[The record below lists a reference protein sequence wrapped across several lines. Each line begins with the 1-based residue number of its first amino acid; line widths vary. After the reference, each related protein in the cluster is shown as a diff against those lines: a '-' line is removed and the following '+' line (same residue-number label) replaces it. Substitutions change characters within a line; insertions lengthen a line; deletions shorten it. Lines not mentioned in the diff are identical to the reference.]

1 MSSKNSPILNI
12 RRLLAKQESLFHIS
26 YRDGKPV
33 KEKEPTEIE
42 LLNKELTPE
51 KDRNFADA
59 TKAALYADTPKAN
72 AKKDRSINARQLN
85 SLLESFN
92 NRRNRALSKR
102 MYEADLVATID
113 NLYGDVTTYKVA
125 GGWEFTHNKINGTL
139 ISTKTPEGAIKME
152 FKSSKL
158 KDPTNKGTNKQ
169 LIIEKIKEHLK
180 RNKI

>member
-1 MSSKNSPILNI
+1 MEIQIKAALDTELVMSSKNSPILNI

-72 AKKDRSINARQLN
+72 ANQCKA
-85 SLLESFN
+85 
-92 NRRNRALSKR
+92 A
-102 MYEADLVATID
+102 
-113 NLYGDVTTYKVA
+113 
-125 GGWEFTHNKINGTL
+125 
-139 ISTKTPEGAIKME
+139 
-152 FKSSKL
+152 
-158 KDPTNKGTNKQ
+158 
-169 LIIEKIKEHLK
+169 
-180 RNKI
+180 